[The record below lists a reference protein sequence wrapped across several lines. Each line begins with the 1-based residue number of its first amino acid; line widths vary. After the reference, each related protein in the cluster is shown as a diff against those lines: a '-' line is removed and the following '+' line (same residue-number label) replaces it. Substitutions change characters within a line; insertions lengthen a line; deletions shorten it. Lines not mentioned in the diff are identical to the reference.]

1 MPAKSA
7 AASAAAAML
16 LRPVLAEDVYHVLRL
31 DRHRLRVERVRP
43 AWVPFKHLVRDG
55 VSKWIE
61 RDAVHAVRI
70 ARQFVIR
77 NPVGFDELHV
87 ERHVRFERGVAGEED
102 ERLPVLAAG
111 HANGPQL
118 GREVYLLRPHPE
130 VVLYSP
136 VGPLVLEEHLES
148 WSRSYRVLREGLH
161 DPPRVGV
168 VLHFVAG
175 ARAQYLADVRIRL
188 GVRREELR
196 RAPVLRVVLRRLRRV
211 EAGAEEPREKRGS
224 ALAAPLPGW
233 PQPHSIPPPDAILV
247 ILIGSFLPF
256 RAFLEARN

>member
-1 MPAKSA
+1 
-7 AASAAAAML
+7 ML
-16 LRPVLAEDVYHVLRL
+16 FGTVLAEHVDHVLRL
-31 DRHRLRVERVRP
+31 DRNRLRVERVRP

-118 GREVYLLRPHPE
+118 CGEVCLLRPHPE

-148 WSRSYRVLREGLH
+148 WSRSNRVLREGLH

-168 VLHFVAG
+168 VLHFIAG
-175 ARAQYLADVRIRL
+175 AGPQYLADIRVRL

-196 RAPVLRVVLRRLRRV
+196 SAPVLRVVLRRLRRV
-211 EAGAEEPREKRGS
+211 EARAHPADKTSAEAPAFPAALLPRWPES
-224 ALAAPLPGW
+224 HSTAPPE
-233 PQPHSIPPPDAILV
+233 AIFV
-247 ILIGSFLPF
+247 ILIGSFLPL
-256 RAFLEARN
+256 RASLDA